1 MNCACSSKPSF
12 RIPRKHSVTGVSK
25 DFTKSGFFP
34 QIRSIILI
42 QHDSIKVNDVLRTVP
57 TLEVNDLRLLAVHV
71 KRGHV
76 KPICLGV
83 GLNLFEIRATVDL
96 FSRESQQR
104 SSTLCSKLLSLL
116 PAFQMGMYATVR
128 CRPDIHRLLPS
139 SMVPFIV
146 SLPYAP
152 IIIGIL

>member
-1 MNCACSSKPSF
+1 M
-12 RIPRKHSVTGVSK
+12 GVSK

-42 QHDSIKVNDVLRTVP
+42 QHDSIKVNGVLRTVP
-57 TLEVNDLRLLAVHV
+57 TLEVNELRLLAVHV

-83 GLNLFEIRATVDL
+83 GLSLFEIRATVDVC
-96 FSRESQQR
+96 SPRES
-104 SSTLCSKLLSLL
+104 TKVVDTFFEALSLL

-139 SMVPFIV
+139 SMVPFTV
-146 SLPYAP
+146 SLP
-152 IIIGIL
+152 